1 MKVYEII
8 TNRIIEKLEVGI
20 IPWHKPW
27 RSVEGMPKN
36 LISKKEYRGINV
48 FMLAVQGYES
58 PYWLSCKQ
66 AGELGGNVK
75 KGEKGTPVIFWNW
88 INQVD
93 DEGIEKNIPFLRYYT
108 VFNVAQCE
116 NIDESK
122 IPVVAAIHNN
132 FDHIAECEAIIA
144 NMPNCPEIQ
153 QGKQRASYN
162 PLTDIISMPRF
173 DSFVTAEEF
182 YSTLY
187 HEAIHSAGSE
197 KRLNRLNNNISS
209 FGNEEYSKEEL
220 VAEMGAAFLC
230 GLVGIE
236 NITLNNSAAY
246 IQGWLKALKDDKKL
260 VIMAAAQAQK
270 AADYIL
276 MVNKETN

>member
-1 MKVYEII
+1 
-8 TNRIIEKLEVGI
+8 
-20 IPWHKPW
+20 
-27 RSVEGMPKN
+27 MPKN

-58 PYWLSCKQ
+58 PYWLSFKQ
-66 AGELGGNVK
+66 AQELGGNVK
-75 KGEKGTPVIFWNW
+75 KDEKGTPVVFWNW
-88 INQVD
+88 INEVD
-93 DEGIEKNIPFLRYYT
+93 DEGKEKNIPFMRYYT
-108 VFNVAQCE
+108 VYNVAQCE

-122 IPVVAAIHNN
+122 IPSIPVIHND
-132 FDHIAECEAIIA
+132 FDHITECEAIIA

-153 QGKQRASYN
+153 QEKQRASYN
-162 PLTDIISMPRF
+162 PLSDIISMPRF
-173 DSFVTAEEF
+173 DSFDTAEN
-182 YSTLY
+182 YYATLY
-187 HEAIHSAGSE
+187 HEAIHASGHQS
-197 KRLNRLNNNISS
+197 RLNRLSNNISS

-230 GLVGIE
+230 GFAGIE

-246 IQGWLKALKDDKKL
+246 IQGWLNALKDDKKL

-276 MVNKETN
+276 RVNQ

>member
-1 MKVYEII
+1 
-8 TNRIIEKLEVGI
+8 
-20 IPWHKPW
+20 
-27 RSVEGMPKN
+27 
-36 LISKKEYRGINV
+36 
-48 FMLAVQGYES
+48 
-58 PYWLSCKQ
+58 
-66 AGELGGNVK
+66 VK

-122 IPVVAAIHNN
+122 IPVVVAIHND

-173 DSFVTAEEF
+173 DSFDTAENF
-182 YSTLY
+182 YATLY
-187 HEAIHSAGSE
+187 HEQIHSTGHQS
-197 KRLNRLNNNISS
+197 RLNRLNNNISS

-230 GLVGIE
+230 GFVGIE
-236 NITLNNSAAY
+236 NITINNSIAY

-276 MVNKETN
+276 RINQ

>member
-8 TNRIIEKLEVGI
+8 TSRIIEKLETGI
-20 IPWHKPW
+20 IPWHRPW
-27 RSVEGMPKN
+27 HSVEGMPKN
-36 LISKKEYRGINV
+36 LITKKEYRGINV
-48 FMLAVQGYES
+48 FLLAMQRYES
-58 PYWLSCKQ
+58 PYWLSFKQ
-66 AGELGGNVK
+66 ARDLGGNVK
-75 KGEKGTPVIFWNW
+75 KDEKGTPVVFWNW
-88 INQVD
+88 LNQVD
-93 DEGIEKNIPFLRYYT
+93 DEGNEKNIPFMRYYT
-108 VFNVAQCE
+108 VYNVAQCG

-122 IPVVAAIHNN
+122 IPAIPSVHND

-144 NMPNCPEIQ
+144 AMPDCPEIQ

-162 PLTDIISMPRF
+162 PLSDIISMPRF
-173 DSFVTAEEF
+173 DSFDTAEEY
-182 YSTLY
+182 YSTLF
-187 HEAIHSAGSE
+187 HEAIHATGSE
-197 KRLNRLNNNISS
+197 KRLNRLNINISS

-230 GLVGIE
+230 GFAGIE
-236 NITLNNSAAY
+236 NITINNSVAY

-276 MVNKETN
+276 RVNQ

>member
-8 TNRIIEKLEVGI
+8 TNRIIEKLEAGI

-27 RSVEGMPKN
+27 QSVEGMPKN

-58 PYWLSCKQ
+58 PYWLSFKQ
-66 AGELGGNVK
+66 AQELGGNVK
-75 KGEKGTPVIFWNW
+75 KDEKGTPVVFWNW
-88 INQVD
+88 INQID
-93 DEGIEKNIPFLRYYT
+93 DEEKEKNVPFMRYYT
-108 VFNVAQCE
+108 VYNVAQCE
-116 NIDESK
+116 NLDESK
-122 IPVVAAIHNN
+122 IPSIPAIHND

-162 PLTDIISMPRF
+162 PLSDIVSMPRF
-173 DSFVTAEEF
+173 DSFDTAEELLLNIISRN
-182 YSTLY
+182 YSRDRP
-187 HEAIHSAGSE
+187 S
-197 KRLNRLNNNISS
+197 KPFKRLNNNISS

-230 GLVGIE
+230 GFTGIE

-276 MVNKETN
+276 RINQ

>member
-1 MKVYEII
+1 
-8 TNRIIEKLEVGI
+8 
-20 IPWHKPW
+20 
-27 RSVEGMPKN
+27 
-36 LISKKEYRGINV
+36 
-48 FMLAVQGYES
+48 
-58 PYWLSCKQ
+58 
-66 AGELGGNVK
+66 
-75 KGEKGTPVIFWNW
+75 
-88 INQVD
+88 
-93 DEGIEKNIPFLRYYT
+93 
-108 VFNVAQCE
+108 
-116 NIDESK
+116 

-162 PLTDIISMPRF
+162 PLTDIISMPSF

-187 HEAIHSAGSE
+187 HELIHAVSSV

-230 GLVGIE
+230 GVVGIE

-276 MVNKETN
+276 RVNKETN

>member
-8 TNRIIEKLEVGI
+8 TSRIIEKLEAGI

-27 RSVEGMPKN
+27 HSVEGMPKN
-36 LISKKEYRGINV
+36 LITKKEYRGINV
-48 FMLAVQGYES
+48 FLLAMQRYES
-58 PYWLSCKQ
+58 PYWLSFKQ
-66 AGELGGNVK
+66 AQDLGGNVK
-75 KGEKGTPVIFWNW
+75 KDEKGTPVVFWNW
-88 INQVD
+88 LNQID
-93 DEGIEKNIPFLRYYT
+93 DEGNEKNIPFMRYYT
-108 VFNVAQCE
+108 VYNVAQCE

-122 IPVVAAIHNN
+122 IPAIAAIHND
-132 FDHIAECEAIIA
+132 FDHIAGCEAIIA

-162 PLTDIISMPRF
+162 PLSDIISIPRF
-173 DSFVTAEEF
+173 DSFDTAEEF

-187 HEAIHSAGSE
+187 HEAIHSTGSA
-197 KRLNRLNNNISS
+197 KRLNRFNKDISH
-209 FGNEEYSKEEL
+209 FGDCEYSKEEL

-230 GLVGIE
+230 GFAGIE
-236 NITLNNSAAY
+236 NITINNSVAY
-246 IQGWLKALKDDKKL
+246 IQGWLKVLKEDKKL

-276 MVNKETN
+276 MVNQEAN

>member
-1 MKVYEII
+1 M
-8 TNRIIEKLEVGI
+8 
-20 IPWHKPW
+20 
-27 RSVEGMPKN
+27 
-36 LISKKEYRGINV
+36 
-48 FMLAVQGYES
+48 
-58 PYWLSCKQ
+58 C
-66 AGELGGNVK
+66 
-75 KGEKGTPVIFWNW
+75 
-88 INQVD
+88 
-93 DEGIEKNIPFLRYYT
+93 FLRNTYSVIKY
-108 VFNVAQCE
+108 
-116 NIDESK
+116 D
-122 IPVVAAIHNN
+122 AAY
-132 FDHIAECEAIIA
+132 

-187 HEAIHSAGSE
+187 HEAIHSTGSE

-230 GLVGIE
+230 GFAGIE
-236 NITLNNSAAY
+236 NSTINNSAAY
-246 IQGWLKALKDDKKL
+246 VQGWLKSLKDDKKL

-276 MVNKETN
+276 RVNQ

>member
-1 MKVYEII
+1 
-8 TNRIIEKLEVGI
+8 
-20 IPWHKPW
+20 
-27 RSVEGMPKN
+27 MPKN

-75 KGEKGTPVIFWNW
+75 KGEKGTPVVFWNW

-93 DEGIEKNIPFLRYYT
+93 DEEKEKNVPFMRYYT

-122 IPVVAAIHNN
+122 IPVVATIHNN

-162 PLTDIISMPRF
+162 PITDIISMPRF
-173 DSFVTAEEF
+173 DSFDTAENF
-182 YSTLY
+182 YATLY
-187 HEAIHSAGSE
+187 HEATHASGHQS
-197 KRLNRLNNNISS
+197 RLNRLNNNISS

-230 GLVGIE
+230 GFAGIE

>member
-1 MKVYEII
+1 
-8 TNRIIEKLEVGI
+8 
-20 IPWHKPW
+20 
-27 RSVEGMPKN
+27 
-36 LISKKEYRGINV
+36 
-48 FMLAVQGYES
+48 ML
-58 PYWLSCKQ
+58 P
-66 AGELGGNVK
+66 NVK
-75 KGEKGTPVIFWNW
+75 T
-88 INQVD
+88 
-93 DEGIEKNIPFLRYYT
+93 LMT
-108 VFNVAQCE
+108 
-116 NIDESK
+116 SK
-122 IPVVAAIHNN
+122 IPSIPAIHND

-162 PLTDIISMPRF
+162 PLSDIISMPRF
-173 DSFVTAEEF
+173 DSFDTAEELLLNIIPRN
-182 YSTLY
+182 YSR
-187 HEAIHSAGSE
+187 HWPS
-197 KRLNRLNNNISS
+197 KPFKRLNNNISS
-209 FGNEEYSKEEL
+209 FGNGEYSKEEL

-230 GLVGIE
+230 GFAGIE